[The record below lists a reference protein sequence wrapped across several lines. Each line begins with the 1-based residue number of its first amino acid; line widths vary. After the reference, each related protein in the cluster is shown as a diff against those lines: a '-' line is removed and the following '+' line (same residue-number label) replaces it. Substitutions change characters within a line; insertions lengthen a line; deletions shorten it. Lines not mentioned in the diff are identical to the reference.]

1 MQPPSINEATKS
13 DQLTNFKYFNTSWI
27 LSKVKLLRFTYL
39 MLFLFLFIVVP
50 WELTGIGN
58 MQLSTTPLILHH
70 ILLCNQPW
78 VDLPEVTSGENKG
91 STKHTIENFIFN
103 LDFQSLSAAMSSSK
117 KSIKHSF

>member
-1 MQPPSINEATKS
+1 MKQNQKWPI
-13 DQLTNFKYFNTSWI
+13 DQLQILQYFMNP
-27 LSKVKLLRFTYL
+27 LKVKLLLFTYL
-39 MLFLFLFIVVP
+39 MLFLFLFNAVP
-50 WELTGIGN
+50 RELTGIGN
-58 MQLSTTPLILHH
+58 MQPSTTPLILHH